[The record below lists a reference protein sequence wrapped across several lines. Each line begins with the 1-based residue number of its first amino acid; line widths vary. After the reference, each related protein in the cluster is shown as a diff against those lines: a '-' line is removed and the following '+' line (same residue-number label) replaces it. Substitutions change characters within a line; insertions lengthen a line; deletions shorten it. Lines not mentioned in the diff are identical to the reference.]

1 MQISYVWAQLKGEF
15 GLTDKDQLMKVYSRA
30 KRNWYTSGLTLII
43 FFPAR
48 DGKITV
54 LAQTSFH

>member
-30 KRNWYTSGLTLII
+30 KRNWYI
-43 FFPAR
+43 PA
-48 DGKITV
+48 G
-54 LAQTSFH
+54 